1 MLEAIFFGVIQG
13 LTEFLPISSSAHI
26 RIFAEFFGITE
37 DPGARFTAIMQI
49 GTELA
54 VLIYFRKDIAKII
67 SAWVRSSLLRQK
79 LDIDEMG
86 LARMGWLIII
96 GSLPIAVL
104 GYLGQDAIRTNF
116 RSLWLIASVLI
127 IFGVL
132 LGLADKFGR
141 SDKTLKDLSIGHG
154 LLYGLAQSLALIP
167 GVSRSGATIA
177 MGRALGYSR
186 EAALRYSFLL
196 ALPAVF
202 GSGLYELKGAIS
214 QSDGANV
221 FTLGQTLVATVVA
234 FIIGY
239 LVISWL
245 IRFVTNRSFAPFIGY
260 RIALGALVLALLS
273 TGVISSS
280 ASSKISEPVS
290 SVQVEPSQNYVV
302 PEDCQSTEV
311 LAALQKDVRQA
322 QYIDTPWEPAPG
334 TELADFLDNGGIA
347 CSYGIQSAEVGITVD
362 WVENTKSL
370 YEARTSSWLTEGFEE
385 VDIPGVD
392 EESAYF
398 LHKDQ
403 SPTNE
408 FHIYRLNFLYNG
420 IWIQLSSSFG
430 NTIEDAS
437 GWIEAA
443 VNSI

>member
-26 RIFAEFFGITE
+26 RIFAEFFGMTE

-67 SAWVRSSLLRQK
+67 SAWIRSSLLRQK

-127 IFGVL
+127 IFGVI
-132 LGLADKFGR
+132 LGLADKFG
-141 SDKTLKDLSIGHG
+141 SSNKSLKDLSIGHG
-154 LLYGLAQSLALIP
+154 ILYGLAQSLALIP

-177 MGRALGYSR
+177 MGRILGYSR

-214 QSDGANV
+214 QSDSANV
-221 FTLGQTLVATVVA
+221 FTLGQTFTATVVA
-234 FIIGY
+234 FVIGY
-239 LVISWL
+239 LVIAWL
-245 IRFVTNRSFAPFIGY
+245 IRFITNRSFAPFIVY

-273 TGVISSS
+273 TGVISS
-280 ASSKISEPVS
+280 
-290 SVQVEPSQNYVV
+290 
-302 PEDCQSTEV
+302 
-311 LAALQKDVRQA
+311 
-322 QYIDTPWEPAPG
+322 
-334 TELADFLDNGGIA
+334 
-347 CSYGIQSAEVGITVD
+347 
-362 WVENTKSL
+362 
-370 YEARTSSWLTEGFEE
+370 
-385 VDIPGVD
+385 
-392 EESAYF
+392 
-398 LHKDQ
+398 
-403 SPTNE
+403 
-408 FHIYRLNFLYNG
+408 
-420 IWIQLSSSFG
+420 
-430 NTIEDAS
+430 
-437 GWIEAA
+437 
-443 VNSI
+443 